1 MSKKTKTTAL
11 VLMLIIL
18 TSKITGFFR
27 DIVLAQTFGAGEI
40 TDAYLT
46 ALNIPVVLF
55 DGISA
60 ALGTTF
66 IPIYFKIKSS
76 KGQEE
81 VNKFTSNILNIVII
95 ISLIFVLLGVIFA
108 PYIVKIFAVG
118 FKGDVF
124 DLTVNYSKILIF
136 SMVFIA
142 INGLVSSYLVASGNV
157 YISGA
162 ITIPFN
168 IFVIIAIIFASV
180 TESYVMVYGTLI
192 AYIAQLLF
200 QLPLL
205 IKKGYKHRLTV
216 NLRDENIRQILFLV
230 IPVFIGSYINQ
241 INAVVNRTL
250 ASTLDSGSI
259 TALNYANKHSITALN
274 YANKLNMFAVGV
286 IAVAIS
292 TIMYPILSKLAS
304 EGNKKLFKINISKSI
319 NMIVI
324 IMLPIMVVMTT
335 FSKEIVKVL
344 FEEGSFNSH
353 DTYLTSTAL
362 FFYSIGILSYGLKE
376 LLAKSFYSLQD
387 TKTPVRNATISVVI
401 NIVFSIILVNIM
413 GIGGLALASSISATV
428 TTMLLL
434 ISLRKKIGKIGFSYI
449 LKTFIKGAIASIVMY
464 IIMRI
469 AYNYIF
475 IYGSRFALESR
486 KFIAFNCFISVI
498 LGMSTYLIVVLALKV
513 KEVKEIF
520 DAILFK
526 LKNYFI

>member
-81 VNKFTSNILNIVII
+81 VNKFTSNILNIVIL

-230 IPVFIGSYINQ
+230 IPVFLGSYINQ

-250 ASTLDSGSI
+250 ASTLDSG
-259 TALNYANKHSITALN
+259 SITALN

-335 FSKEIVKVL
+335 FSTEIVKVL

-498 LGMSTYLIVVLALKV
+498 LGMSTYLIVVFALKV

>member
-230 IPVFIGSYINQ
+230 IPVFLGSYINQ

-250 ASTLDSGSI
+250 ASTLDSG
-259 TALNYANKHSITALN
+259 SITALN

-335 FSKEIVKVL
+335 FSTEIVKVL

>member
-81 VNKFTSNILNIVII
+81 VNKFTSNILNIVIL
-95 ISLIFVLLGVIFA
+95 ISLVFVLLGVIFA

-259 TALNYANKHSITALN
+259 TALNYANK
-274 YANKLNMFAVGV
+274 LNMFAVGV

-335 FSKEIVKVL
+335 FSTEIVKVL
-344 FEEGSFNSH
+344 LKRAL
-353 DTYLTSTAL
+353 LTHM
-362 FFYSIGILSYGLKE
+362 IHI
-376 LLAKSFYSLQD
+376 
-387 TKTPVRNATISVVI
+387 
-401 NIVFSIILVNIM
+401 
-413 GIGGLALASSISATV
+413 
-428 TTMLLL
+428 
-434 ISLRKKIGKIGFSYI
+434 
-449 LKTFIKGAIASIVMY
+449 
-464 IIMRI
+464 
-469 AYNYIF
+469 
-475 IYGSRFALESR
+475 
-486 KFIAFNCFISVI
+486 
-498 LGMSTYLIVVLALKV
+498 
-513 KEVKEIF
+513 
-520 DAILFK
+520 
-526 LKNYFI
+526 

>member
-81 VNKFTSNILNIVII
+81 VNKFTSNILNIVILV
-95 ISLIFVLLGVIFA
+95 SLVFVLLGVIFA

-259 TALNYANKHSITALN
+259 TALNYANK
-274 YANKLNMFAVGV
+274 LNMFAVGV

-387 TKTPVRNATISVVI
+387 TKPPVRNATISVVI

>member
-81 VNKFTSNILNIVII
+81 VNKFTSNILNIVIL
-95 ISLIFVLLGVIFA
+95 ISLVFVLLGVIFA

-259 TALNYANKHSITALN
+259 TALNYANK
-274 YANKLNMFAVGV
+274 LNMFAVGV

-335 FSKEIVKVL
+335 FSNEIVKVL

>member
-205 IKKGYKHRLTV
+205 IKKGYKQRLNV
-216 NLRDENIRQILFLV
+216 N
-230 IPVFIGSYINQ
+230 
-241 INAVVNRTL
+241 
-250 ASTLDSGSI
+250 
-259 TALNYANKHSITALN
+259 
-274 YANKLNMFAVGV
+274 
-286 IAVAIS
+286 
-292 TIMYPILSKLAS
+292 
-304 EGNKKLFKINISKSI
+304 
-319 NMIVI
+319 
-324 IMLPIMVVMTT
+324 
-335 FSKEIVKVL
+335 
-344 FEEGSFNSH
+344 
-353 DTYLTSTAL
+353 
-362 FFYSIGILSYGLKE
+362 
-376 LLAKSFYSLQD
+376 
-387 TKTPVRNATISVVI
+387 
-401 NIVFSIILVNIM
+401 
-413 GIGGLALASSISATV
+413 
-428 TTMLLL
+428 
-434 ISLRKKIGKIGFSYI
+434 
-449 LKTFIKGAIASIVMY
+449 
-464 IIMRI
+464 
-469 AYNYIF
+469 
-475 IYGSRFALESR
+475 
-486 KFIAFNCFISVI
+486 
-498 LGMSTYLIVVLALKV
+498 
-513 KEVKEIF
+513 
-520 DAILFK
+520 
-526 LKNYFI
+526 

>member
-81 VNKFTSNILNIVII
+81 VNKFTSNILNIVILE
-95 ISLIFVLLGVIFA
+95 SLVFVLLGVIFA

-259 TALNYANKHSITALN
+259 TALNYANK
-274 YANKLNMFAVGV
+274 LNMFAVGV

-304 EGNKKLFKINISKSI
+304 KGNKKLFKINISKSI

>member
-259 TALNYANKHSITALN
+259 TALNYANK
-274 YANKLNMFAVGV
+274 LNMFAVGV

-335 FSKEIVKVL
+335 FSTEIVKVL

-498 LGMSTYLIVVLALKV
+498 LGMSTYLIVVWALKV

>member
-81 VNKFTSNILNIVII
+81 VNKFTSNILNIVILV
-95 ISLIFVLLGVIFA
+95 SLVFVLLGVIFA

-250 ASTLDSGSI
+250 ASTLDSG
-259 TALNYANKHSITALN
+259 SITALN

-475 IYGSRFALESR
+475 IYGSRFALEFR

>member
-1 MSKKTKTTAL
+1 MSKKAKTATI
-11 VLMLIIL
+11 VLMMIIL

-27 DIVLAQTFGAGEI
+27 DIVLAQTFGAGKI

-76 KGQEE
+76 KGQDE

-95 ISLIFVLLGVIFA
+95 ISFVFVLLGIIFA

-124 DLTVNYSKILIF
+124 DLTVSYSKILIF
-136 SMVFIA
+136 SMIFIA
-142 INGLVSSYLVASGNV
+142 INGLISSYLVASGNV

-168 IFVIIAIIFASV
+168 IFVIVSIIFAAT
-180 TESYVMVYGTLI
+180 TESYAMVYGTLI

-200 QLPLL
+200 QIPLL
-205 IKKGYKHRLTV
+205 IKKGYKHKLTI
-216 NLRDENIRQILFLV
+216 NLKDENIKQILFLV
-230 IPVFIGSYINQ
+230 IPVFLGSYINQ

-250 ASTLDSGSI
+250 ASTLDSG
-259 TALNYANKHSITALN
+259 SITALN

-304 EGNKKLFKINISKSI
+304 EGNKKLFKRNLSKSI

-324 IMLPIMVVMTT
+324 IMLPIMVIMTT
-335 FSKEIVKVL
+335 FSNEIVKIL

-362 FFYSIGILSYGLKE
+362 FFYSIGILAYALKE

-401 NIVFSIILVNIM
+401 NIIFSIILVRVM
-413 GIGGLALASSISATV
+413 GIGGLALASTISATV
-428 TTMLLL
+428 TTILLL

-449 LKTFIKGAIASIVMY
+449 LTTFIKVSISSIIMY
-464 IIMRI
+464 IIMRF
-469 AYNYIF
+469 AYNSIF
-475 IYGSRFALESR
+475 AYGSTFILESR
-486 KFIAFNCFISVI
+486 KFIAVNCLISVI
-498 LGMSTYLIVVLALKV
+498 LGISTYLILVLLLNV

-520 DAILFK
+520 YTILSKF
-526 LKNYFI
+526 KNYFVD

>member
-124 DLTVNYSKILIF
+124 DLIVNYSKILIF

-259 TALNYANKHSITALN
+259 TALNYANK
-274 YANKLNMFAVGV
+274 LNMFAVGV

-335 FSKEIVKVL
+335 FSTEIVKVL

>member
-46 ALNIPVVLF
+46 DLNIPVVLF

-250 ASTLDSGSI
+250 ASTLDSG
-259 TALNYANKHSITALN
+259 SITALN

>member
-81 VNKFTSNILNIVII
+81 VNKFTSNILNIVIL
-95 ISLIFVLLGVIFA
+95 ISLVFVLLGVIFA

-205 IKKGYKHRLTV
+205 IKKGYKHRLIV

-250 ASTLDSGSI
+250 ASTLDSG
-259 TALNYANKHSITALN
+259 SITALN

-335 FSKEIVKVL
+335 FSTEIVKVL

>member
-81 VNKFTSNILNIVII
+81 VNKFTSNILNIVILV
-95 ISLIFVLLGVIFA
+95 SLVFVLLGVIFA

-142 INGLVSSYLVASGNV
+142 INGLISSYLVASGNV

-250 ASTLDSGSI
+250 ASTLDSG
-259 TALNYANKHSITALN
+259 SITALN

-498 LGMSTYLIVVLALKV
+498 LGMSTYLIVVWALKV

>member
-81 VNKFTSNILNIVII
+81 VNKFTSNILNIVIL

-259 TALNYANKHSITALN
+259 TALNYANK
-274 YANKLNMFAVGV
+274 LNMFAVGV

-335 FSKEIVKVL
+335 FSTEIVKVL
-344 FEEGSFNSH
+344 FEEGSFNLH

-362 FFYSIGILSYGLKE
+362 FFYSIGILAYGLKE

-498 LGMSTYLIVVLALKV
+498 LGMSTYLIVVFALKV

>member
-81 VNKFTSNILNIVII
+81 VNKFTSNILNIVILV
-95 ISLIFVLLGVIFA
+95 SLVFVLLGVIFA

-250 ASTLDSGSI
+250 ASTLDSG
-259 TALNYANKHSITALN
+259 SITALN

-475 IYGSRFALESR
+475 IYGSRFALEFR

-498 LGMSTYLIVVLALKV
+498 LGMSTYLIVVWALKV

>member
-259 TALNYANKHSITALN
+259 TALNYANK
-274 YANKLNMFAVGV
+274 LNMFAVGV

-335 FSKEIVKVL
+335 FSTEIVKVL

-464 IIMRI
+464 INMRI

>member
-81 VNKFTSNILNIVII
+81 VNKFTSNILNIVIL
-95 ISLIFVLLGVIFA
+95 ISLVFVLLGVIFA

-250 ASTLDSGSI
+250 ASTLDSG
-259 TALNYANKHSITALN
+259 SITALN

>member
-81 VNKFTSNILNIVII
+81 VNKFTSNILNIVIL
-95 ISLIFVLLGVIFA
+95 ISLVFVLLGVIFA

-259 TALNYANKHSITALN
+259 TALNYANK
-274 YANKLNMFAVGV
+274 LNMFAVGV

-335 FSKEIVKVL
+335 FSTEIVKVL

>member
-81 VNKFTSNILNIVII
+81 VNKFTSNILNIVIL

-259 TALNYANKHSITALN
+259 TALNYANK
-274 YANKLNMFAVGV
+274 LNMFAVGV

-362 FFYSIGILSYGLKE
+362 FFYSIGILAYGLKE

>member
-259 TALNYANKHSITALN
+259 TALNYANK
-274 YANKLNMFAVGV
+274 LNMFAVGV

-335 FSKEIVKVL
+335 FSTEIVKVL

-513 KEVKEIF
+513 KEVKDIF

>member
-81 VNKFTSNILNIVII
+81 VNKFTSNILNIVIL
-95 ISLIFVLLGVIFA
+95 ISLVFVLLGVIFA

-259 TALNYANKHSITALN
+259 TALNYANK
-274 YANKLNMFAVGV
+274 LNMFAVGV

-304 EGNKKLFKINISKSI
+304 KYFKVYKYDSN
-319 NMIVI
+319 NNV
-324 IMLPIMVVMTT
+324 
-335 FSKEIVKVL
+335 
-344 FEEGSFNSH
+344 
-353 DTYLTSTAL
+353 TYNGCNDN
-362 FFYSIGILSYGLKE
+362 FFY
-376 LLAKSFYSLQD
+376 
-387 TKTPVRNATISVVI
+387 
-401 NIVFSIILVNIM
+401 
-413 GIGGLALASSISATV
+413 
-428 TTMLLL
+428 
-434 ISLRKKIGKIGFSYI
+434 
-449 LKTFIKGAIASIVMY
+449 
-464 IIMRI
+464 
-469 AYNYIF
+469 
-475 IYGSRFALESR
+475 
-486 KFIAFNCFISVI
+486 
-498 LGMSTYLIVVLALKV
+498 
-513 KEVKEIF
+513 
-520 DAILFK
+520 
-526 LKNYFI
+526 

>member
-81 VNKFTSNILNIVII
+81 VNKFTSNILNIVILE
-95 ISLIFVLLGVIFA
+95 SLVFVLLGVIFA

-259 TALNYANKHSITALN
+259 TALNYANK
-274 YANKLNMFAVGV
+274 LNMFAVGV

-304 EGNKKLFKINISKSI
+304 KGNKKLFKINISKSI

-498 LGMSTYLIVVLALKV
+498 LGMSTYLIVVWALKV

>member
-81 VNKFTSNILNIVII
+81 VNKFTSNILNIVILV
-95 ISLIFVLLGVIFA
+95 SLVFVLLGVIFA

-250 ASTLDSGSI
+250 ASTLDSG
-259 TALNYANKHSITALN
+259 SITALN

-449 LKTFIKGAIASIVMY
+449 LKTFIKGVIASIVMY

>member
-81 VNKFTSNILNIVII
+81 VNKFTSNILNIVIL
-95 ISLIFVLLGVIFA
+95 ISLVFVLLGVIFA

-259 TALNYANKHSITALN
+259 TALNYANK
-274 YANKLNMFAVGV
+274 LNMFAVGV
-286 IAVAIS
+286 IAGAIS

-335 FSKEIVKVL
+335 FSTEIVKVL

-362 FFYSIGILSYGLKE
+362 FFYSIGILAYGLKE

>member
-81 VNKFTSNILNIVII
+81 VNKFTSNILNIVIL

-259 TALNYANKHSITALN
+259 TALNYANK
-274 YANKLNMFAVGV
+274 LNMFAVGV

-335 FSKEIVKVL
+335 FSTEIVKVL

>member
-81 VNKFTSNILNIVII
+81 VNKFTSNILNIVIL

-259 TALNYANKHSITALN
+259 TALNYANK
-274 YANKLNMFAVGV
+274 LNMFAVGV

-335 FSKEIVKVL
+335 FSAEIVKVL

-362 FFYSIGILSYGLKE
+362 FFYSIGILAYGLKE

-498 LGMSTYLIVVLALKV
+498 LGMSTYLIVVFALKV
-513 KEVKEIF
+513 KEVKEMF

>member
-55 DGISA
+55 DGISV

-81 VNKFTSNILNIVII
+81 VNKFTSNILNIVIL
-95 ISLIFVLLGVIFA
+95 ISLVFVLLGVIFA

-259 TALNYANKHSITALN
+259 TALNYANK
-274 YANKLNMFAVGV
+274 LNMFAVGV

-335 FSKEIVKVL
+335 FSTEIVKVL

-498 LGMSTYLIVVLALKV
+498 LGMSTYLIVVFALKV

>member
-81 VNKFTSNILNIVII
+81 VNKFTSNILNIVIL
-95 ISLIFVLLGVIFA
+95 ISLVFVLLGVIFA

-192 AYIAQLLF
+192 VYIAQLLF

-259 TALNYANKHSITALN
+259 TALNYANK
-274 YANKLNMFAVGV
+274 LNMFAVGV

-335 FSKEIVKVL
+335 FSTEIVKVL

-362 FFYSIGILSYGLKE
+362 FFYSIGILAYGLKE

-498 LGMSTYLIVVLALKV
+498 LGMSTYLIVVFALKV

>member
-81 VNKFTSNILNIVII
+81 VNKFTSNILNIVILV
-95 ISLIFVLLGVIFA
+95 SLVFVLLGVIFA

-259 TALNYANKHSITALN
+259 TALNYANK
-274 YANKLNMFAVGV
+274 LNMFAVGV

-335 FSKEIVKVL
+335 FSTEIVKVL

-513 KEVKEIF
+513 KEVKEIY

>member
-81 VNKFTSNILNIVII
+81 VNKFTSNILNIVIL
-95 ISLIFVLLGVIFA
+95 ISLVFVLLGVIFA

-259 TALNYANKHSITALN
+259 TALNYANK
-274 YANKLNMFAVGV
+274 LNMFAVGV

-413 GIGGLALASSISATV
+413 GIGGLALASSISTTV

>member
-1 MSKKTKTTAL
+1 MSKKTKTTAIF
-11 VLMLIIL
+11 LMLIIL

-27 DIVLAQTFGAGEI
+27 DIILAQTYGAGKI

-76 KGQEE
+76 KGQDE
-81 VNKFTSNILNIVII
+81 VNRFTSNIFNIVII
-95 ISLIFVLLGVIFA
+95 ISTIFVLLGIVFA

-118 FKGDVF
+118 FSGDVF
-124 DLTVNYSKILIF
+124 DLTVSYSKILIF
-136 SMVFIA
+136 SMIFIA

-168 IFVIIAIIFASV
+168 ILVIISIIFASI
-180 TESYVMVYGTLI
+180 TGSYTMVYGTLV

-205 IKKGYKHRLTV
+205 IKKGYRHKFII
-216 NLRDENIRQILFLV
+216 NLKDENIKQILFLV
-230 IPVFIGSYINQ
+230 VPVFLGSYINQ

-259 TALNYANKHSITALN
+259 TALNYANK
-274 YANKLNMFAVGV
+274 LNMFAVGV

-292 TIMYPILSKLAS
+292 TVMYPILSRLAS
-304 EGNKKLFKINISKSI
+304 EGNKKLFKINLSKSI

-324 IMLPIMVVMTT
+324 IMLPIMMIMTT
-335 FSKEIVKVL
+335 FSTEIVKIL
-344 FEEGSFNSH
+344 FEDGSFNSH

-362 FFYSIGILSYGLKE
+362 FFYSIGIVAYALKE

-387 TKTPVRNATISVVI
+387 TKTPVRNATVSVII
-401 NIVFSIILVNIM
+401 NIILSVTLSNVM
-413 GIGGLALASSISATV
+413 GIGGLALASSISAMV
-428 TTMLLL
+428 TTILLL
-434 ISLRKKIGKIGFSYI
+434 ISLRKKIGKLGFSYI
-449 LKTFIKGAIASIVMY
+449 VITFIKVLISSILMYIVMKY
-464 IIMRI
+464 T
-469 AYNYIF
+469 YSF
-475 IYGSRFALESR
+475 ILDYGSNFILESR
-486 KFIAFNCFISVI
+486 KFIAFNLIVSVI
-498 LGMSTYLIVVLALKV
+498 FGVSTYLILVLVLKV
-513 KEVKEIF
+513 KEVKSIF
-520 DAILFK
+520 DVILSK
-526 LKNYFI
+526 VKNII